1 MAAPRTDAPGLFSA
15 AVLRRALWIFV
26 PAALLTGGVAL
37 TLYRL
42 DRDNERALH
51 EQAGAHLVALQSE
64 VIARELK
71 TVESDLLFLA
81 NHKTLRDFVSRDPSE
96 ERDFDPAVERN
107 KQLLEIEYVLFCRQ
121 KGVYD
126 QIRYLD
132 DKGLERVR
140 VNYNDGAPAAV
151 PDSDLQPKGDRYYFR
166 QTMLLP
172 RDGIFVSRFD
182 LNEERGEIERPIKPV
197 IRVATPVFDQDRRT
211 RRGIVILN
219 YLGTALIDKLRE
231 AAGTFSGSAWLVN
244 RDGYFLHGPSPDD
257 EWGFVLGHSRT
268 LASYYPDEWQRI
280 AESWQRI
287 AESNEGQFHTPAGLF
302 TYRLLETGPLQQVAD
317 PAYYLDPDAADPGM
331 IVVANVPPA
340 VLDARATALL
350 RKLLLLSGVVLVLV
364 LGLAWYLGY
373 AGALR
378 RGHERRLAES
388 ESRLRALSAQ
398 LMTAQEEERRSIARD
413 LHDEMGQVVTA
424 MTLDLQ
430 RAAQATERDKKDDL
444 IARALRGAG
453 RLLESIHEVAARI
466 RPSLLDDLGLKDA
479 VQSYLGDYEHRTGIA
494 VHADLLF
501 DRADVPSG
509 VAENVYRIL
518 QEALTNVAKHARAK
532 EVNVALRVT
541 AGRTVL
547 TVRDDGTGFVPA
559 TVDGQRLGLLG
570 MRERAELLEGTFTVK
585 SEPGRG
591 TEVQV
596 ALPIPARKE

>member
-15 AVLRRALWIFV
+15 AVLRRTLWIFV

-64 VIARELK
+64 VIARELN

-96 ERDFDPAVERN
+96 EREFDPAVERN

-151 PDSDLQPKGDRYYFR
+151 PDADLQSKGDRYYFR

-182 LNEERGEIERPIKPV
+182 LNEERGEIEQPIKPV

-231 AAGTFSGSAWLVN
+231 AAGTFPGPTWLLN
-244 RDGYFLHGPSPDD
+244 RDGYFLQGPSPAD

-268 LASYYPDEWQRI
+268 LATYYPDEWQRI
-280 AESWQRI
+280 AEG
-287 AESNEGQFHTPAGLF
+287 NEDQFDQFQTPAGLF
-302 TYRLLETGPLQQVAD
+302 TYRILKTGPLQQVAD
-317 PAYYLDPDAADPGM
+317 PAYYLDPEAADPGM
-331 IVVANVPPA
+331 IVVAHVPPA

-350 RKLLLLSGVVLVLV
+350 RRLLLLSGVVLVLV

-378 RGHERRLAES
+378 RGHERRLAQS
-388 ESRLRALSAQ
+388 ESRLRTLSAQ

-430 RAAQATERDKKDDL
+430 RAAQAAERDKKDDL

-479 VQSYLGDYEHRTGIA
+479 VQSYLGDYEHRSGIA
-494 VHADLLF
+494 VHTDLQF
-501 DRADVPSG
+501 DRADVPPG
-509 VAENVYRIL
+509 VSENVYRIL
-518 QEALTNVAKHARAK
+518 QEALTNVAKHARAR

-541 AGRTVL
+541 ADRAVL
-547 TVRDDGTGFVPA
+547 AVRDDGTGFVPA
-559 TVDGQRLGLLG
+559 AVDGQRLGLLG

-585 SEPGRG
+585 SEPGKG
-591 TEVQV
+591 TEIGV
-596 ALPIPARKE
+596 AIPL